1 MQTAA
6 RVVVAVGRYGS
17 SAALDHAVAE
27 AGRRRAELSMV
38 QARDVRTMS
47 EAAGAADLV
56 VAGRFP
62 ELAAHLGAPLVC
74 VPDDWR
80 PRLGPRTVV
89 AGIGDPAACPELL
102 AVAAATAR
110 LWHARLVVVTTHRR
124 HFVDA
129 LVEASRHADLVVLGR
144 HARVGPVARG
154 VARGAAC
161 PVLLTASREQPLAV
175 PVASGLSTIA

>member
-1 MQTAA
+1 MVRACTRAAGSARPPGPRIRADGPCPGRWSGREVGAMQTAA

-17 SAALDHAVAE
+17 GAAVDHAVAE

-38 QARDVRTMS
+38 QARDVRTVS

-62 ELAAHLGAPLVC
+62 ELAAHLGAPPVC

-110 LWHARLVVVTTHRR
+110 LWHA
-124 HFVDA
+124 
-129 LVEASRHADLVVLGR
+129 
-144 HARVGPVARG
+144 
-154 VARGAAC
+154 
-161 PVLLTASREQPLAV
+161 
-175 PVASGLSTIA
+175 